1 MELRQLR
8 YFAVLAK
15 ELHFRRAAQRLHI
28 AQPGLSQQIKA
39 IEKELGVAL
48 FTREGGVALTPAG
61 QALAAEAATLINRFD
76 LLVERTQSVGRGQSG
91 QVTVSFSRSI
101 GSDVSQELLDPFSLK
116 FPSIEIKLQSA
127 WTDRNV
133 ELLRSQEIDIGFIQF
148 PVDDSLGLHT
158 VRMGSLPLTLAI
170 PASRSG
176 EGWTEKKILDE
187 MPLVHWPR
195 ELAPG
200 HYDYLMRVLWGADS
214 GDHEVIEFPDAEH
227 ILPQV
232 GAGRGFAVLE
242 RARARR
248 LKPDNVVL
256 VDFDRAEQPTLTW
269 GLGCLEETNNPS
281 AMRLMRFAEEQSQQF
296 RESE

>member
-28 AQPGLSQQIKA
+28 AQPGLSQQIKS

-61 QALAAEAATLINRFD
+61 EALAAEAATLINRFD
-76 LLVERTQSVGRGQSG
+76 LLIERTQSVGRGQSG

-101 GSDVSQELLDPFSLK
+101 ESGISQAILDPFAEK
-116 FPSIEIKLQSA
+116 FPSIEIKLQAA
-127 WTDRNV
+127 WTDRNL
-133 ELLRSQEIDIGFIQF
+133 ELLRSQEIDIGFLQF
-148 PVDDSLGLHT
+148 PVDDSAGLRT
-158 VRMGSLPLTLAI
+158 VVMGNLPLALAI
-170 PASRSG
+170 PASHAEEYS
-176 EGWTEKKILDE
+176 TESKILNE

-200 HYDYLMRVLWGADS
+200 HYDYLMKVLWGADNRS
-214 GDHEVIEFPDAEH
+214 RDVVEYPDAEH

-232 GAGRGFAVLE
+232 GAGRGFTVLE
-242 RARARR
+242 RSRARR

-256 VDFDRAEQPTLTW
+256 VDFDRAEPPTLTW
-269 GLGCLEETNNPS
+269 GLGCLEDSNNPS
-281 AMRLMRFAEEQSQQF
+281 AIRLMQFAEQQSHHAT
-296 RESE
+296 EL